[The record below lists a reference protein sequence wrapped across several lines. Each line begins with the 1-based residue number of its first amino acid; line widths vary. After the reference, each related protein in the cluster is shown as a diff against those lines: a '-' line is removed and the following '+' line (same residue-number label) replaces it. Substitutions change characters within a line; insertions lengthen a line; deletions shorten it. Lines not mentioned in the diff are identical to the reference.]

1 MDVPLSTIY
10 FIIGRYEKSK
20 NTRRIANGRAGAYNM
35 PEKEDNEMIIT
46 RAPFRVS
53 FCGGGSD
60 IPSFYEKYG
69 GCVLSTTIRK
79 YVYLTIT
86 KAFNKDTITL
96 KYSKTEVVTNPDE
109 IEHRIFRQVLKDF
122 GTTGIEITSVADI
135 PAGTGL
141 GSSSTFTVALLK
153 LLYTYNERFASTY
166 KIAKEAC
173 DVEINQ
179 LGNPIGKQDQFAAA
193 FGGLRFYEFQQDG
206 FVKIEPIVMK
216 HESFRKLEDSMMM
229 FYTGALHDANKIL
242 GEQSK
247 NLASENSK
255 INATISLCDMTRD
268 LKKSFEQNNIDALG
282 ETLARSWEIKKSL
295 ASGISSPFID
305 DCYERGIKAGA
316 SGGKLLGAGGGG
328 FLLFYV
334 PDEKDKKNVR
344 EALKDLVELSV
355 ELDNSGAS
363 IIFTN

>member
-1 MDVPLSTIY
+1 
-10 FIIGRYEKSK
+10 
-20 NTRRIANGRAGAYNM
+20 
-35 PEKEDNEMIIT
+35 MIIT

-79 YVYLTIT
+79 YVYLTIN

-96 KYSKTEVVTNPDE
+96 KYSQTEVVTDPDK
-109 IEHRIFRQVLKDF
+109 IQHRIFRQVLKDF
-122 GTTGIEITSVADI
+122 GTKGIEITSMADV

-153 LLYTYNERFASTY
+153 LMYTYNEKYASTY

-193 FGGLRFYEFQQDG
+193 FGGLRYYEFQPDG
-206 FVKIEPIVMK
+206 FVKTEPIIMRSS
-216 HESFRKLEDSMMM
+216 SFRKLEDSILM
-229 FYTGALHDANKIL
+229 FYTGELHDANKIL
-242 GEQSK
+242 GEQSR
-247 NLASENSK
+247 NLATENSK
-255 INATISLCDMTRD
+255 INATKTLCEMTRE
-268 LKKSFEQNNIDALG
+268 LKQAFERNDVDALG
-282 ETLARSWEIKKSL
+282 DTLARSWEIKKSL
-295 ASGISSPFID
+295 ASGISSPLID
-305 DCYERGIKAGA
+305 NAYERGIKAGA

-334 PDEKDKKNVR
+334 PDEEKKAAVR
-344 EALKDLVELSV
+344 LALSDMVELPV

-363 IIFTN
+363 VIFTNSF

>member
-1 MDVPLSTIY
+1 
-10 FIIGRYEKSK
+10 
-20 NTRRIANGRAGAYNM
+20 
-35 PEKEDNEMIIT
+35 MIIA

-79 YVYLTIT
+79 YVYLTIH
-86 KAFNKDTITL
+86 KSFLKDEITL
-96 KYSKTEVVTNPDE
+96 KYSKTEVVKDPDQ

-122 GTTGIEITSVADI
+122 GTKGVEITSMADI

-141 GSSSTFTVALLK
+141 GSSSAFTVALLK
-153 LLYTYNERFASTY
+153 LLYTYNEKFASTY

-179 LGNPIGKQDQFAAA
+179 LGNPIGKQDQFASA
-193 FGGLRFYEFQQDG
+193 FGGLRYYEFRPDG
-206 FVKIEPIVMK
+206 FVKTEPIVMRSS
-216 HESFRKLEDSMMM
+216 SFRKLEDSIMM
-229 FYTGALHDANKIL
+229 FYTGALHDANQIL
-242 GEQSK
+242 KEQSK
-247 NLASENSK
+247 ALASQNEK
-255 INATISLCDMTRD
+255 INATIKLCEMTRE
-268 LKKSFEQNNIDALG
+268 LKKSFEENDIDALG
-282 ETLARSWEIKKSL
+282 TTLARSWEIKKSL
-295 ASGISSPFID
+295 ASGISNPLID
-305 DCYERGIKAGA
+305 SCYERGMKAGA

-334 PDEKDKKNVR
+334 PEPEKKQAVR
-344 EALKDLVELSV
+344 EALHDLIELPV

-363 IIFTN
+363 IIFTNSF